1 MIVICEDCGKKY
13 RIDPSKIKKET
24 AKFKCKVC
32 NHIIAVSRP
41 VTKPLEPA
49 PAAQPIPPETAQDTV
64 IGEYGEPEQQPSLS
78 ITPVKPSRLRSPFL
92 SLRFRMFILFFLL
105 PIVLFIAAGF
115 LYLKEMDRLAT
126 SLTSESISIATKMAE
141 KNLAQTAR
149 AVATQCQLYLLNNPG
164 LKQTEFNKDPNF
176 KRLAVRK
183 VGMRG
188 YTALYAKPGNDRK
201 WHTWS
206 HVDPK
211 IIGIDM
217 SKLKKPMGKYFGPFW
232 KIYSGVKNG
241 RESSGY
247 YTWKDK
253 DGVFREKF
261 MVCTPVE
268 GTPYV
273 IAATAYV
280 DELIAQIKNLKTQ
293 SEAYTASTK
302 TTVLVI
308 LAGTVLLIGLI
319 VSVFGHRLTGR
330 IKALTEV
337 TERISVGDLEAD
349 IPIRSKDEIGE
360 LGDAIARMQDSI
372 RLSIER
378 LRRRR

>member
-13 RIDPSKIKKET
+13 RVDPSKIKKKSV
-24 AKFKCKVC
+24 KFKCKAC
-32 NHIIAVSRP
+32 NHIITVSRP
-41 VTKPLEPA
+41 VEQSPEAA
-49 PAAQPIPPETAQDTV
+49 PASRPVPPETAEETIV
-64 IGEYGEPEQQPSLS
+64 EASRNLEQQPAFSLK
-78 ITPVKPSRLRSPFL
+78 PAKPSRSRPNILG
-92 SLRFRMFILFFLL
+92 LRFRMFLLFFLL
-105 PIVLFIAAGF
+105 PIVFIIAAGF
-115 LYLKEMDRLAT
+115 LYLREMERLTAL
-126 SLTSESISIATKMAE
+126 LTGESVTIATKMAE
-141 KNLAQTAR
+141 KNIAQSAR
-149 AVATQCQLYLLNNPG
+149 AVATQCKLYLLNNPG
-164 LKQTEFNKDPNF
+164 LDEPDFNKDPNF
-176 KRLAVRK
+176 KRLAVQR

-188 YTALYAKPGNDRK
+188 YTALYQKPGNNRK

-206 HVDPK
+206 HINPK

-217 SKLKKPMGKYFGPFW
+217 SNLKKPMGKYFGPFW
-232 KIYSGVKNG
+232 KIFTGVKSG

-280 DELIAQIKNLKTQ
+280 DELIAQIKLLKTK
-293 SEAYTASTK
+293 SEQYVEATRTS
-302 TTVLVI
+302 VLAI
-308 LAGTVLLIGLI
+308 LAGTVLLIGII
-319 VSVFGHRLTGR
+319 VFVFGYRLTGR
-330 IKALTEV
+330 IKALTEIA
-337 TERISVGDLEAD
+337 ERISIGDLDAD
-349 IPIRSKDEIGE
+349 VPIRSKDEIGE